1 MFTANLSRMQPASK
15 DPSHDGRRQRWV
27 EHRRERRQEFVAGA
41 LAAVRVHGAATGL
54 DEVAA
59 QVGVSKSVVYRH
71 FADRDDLFGAVL
83 DSIAD
88 DVLMPRIVG
97 ELGRVAEA
105 QPEARVTDEATIR

>member
-1 MFTANLSRMQPASK
+1 MFTANLSRMQDVAKEPG
-15 DPSHDGRRQRWV
+15 HDGRRERWV
-27 EHRRERRQEFVAGA
+27 EHRQEFVAGA
-41 LAAVRVHGAATGL
+41 LAAVRTHGAATGL

-88 DVLMPRIVG
+88 DVLMPRILG
-97 ELGRVAEA
+97 ELA
-105 QPEARVTDEATIR
+105 QAA